1 MTSHAGSFRV
11 CKMSAFIDNGKEI
24 RFAVHD
30 PSRPRP
36 LLPVGETIPSRV
48 VDRESRISATHP
60 YLFGVFDD
68 EGWTTGGARNA
79 RRPPSASWVSRM
91 TGAPATAPPATR
103 ASRKAPAVRTVP
115 RRRSLRQR
123 WKISL
128 RRHWQLYLLTVLP
141 LAYFVIF
148 KYVPISN
155 AIIAFKNYS
164 PVLGVWGSP
173 WSGITN
179 FQAMIQNP
187 VFPTLIS
194 NTLILSGYAI
204 LASFPIP
211 LILALALNE
220 VRLRWFKKTVQMVTY
235 APYFISTVVVV
246 SMLILMMAPRLGVVS
261 QVFGFFGIPAPDFL
275 GNPDYFRHIYV
286 WSDVWQT
293 AGYSAVIY
301 MAALSGIDPA
311 LYEAARVDGASRL
324 RKIWHVD
331 IPGIMP
337 TAMIVLILSVGNIMA
352 IGFEKV
358 YLLQNPLN
366 LGQSEII
373 ATYVYKLGILNAD
386 FGTATAI
393 GLFNSVINLVLLLL
407 VNWVARRVSGSGLW

>member
-1 MTSHAGSFRV
+1 MTS
-11 CKMSAFIDNGKEI
+11 
-24 RFAVHD
+24 
-30 PSRPRP
+30 
-36 LLPVGETIPSRV
+36 
-48 VDRESRISATHP
+48 
-60 YLFGVFDD
+60 
-68 EGWTTGGARNA
+68 
-79 RRPPSASWVSRM
+79 
-91 TGAPATAPPATR
+91 APPMTTTTTR
-103 ASRKAPAVRTVP
+103 QPARTTPPPKARVTT
-115 RRRSLRQR
+115 RRRTLGQR
-123 WKISL
+123 WRIAL
-128 RRHWQLYLLTVLP
+128 RRHWQLYLLTILP
-141 LAYFVIF
+141 LAYFAIF

-155 AIIAFKNYS
+155 AIIAFKDYS

-173 WSGITN
+173 WNDFAN
-179 FQAMIQNP
+179 FQAMLQNP
-187 VFPTLIS
+187 QFPTLVS
-194 NTLILSGYAI
+194 NTLILSGYAV

-211 LILALALNE
+211 IILALALNE
-220 VRLRWFKKTVQMVTY
+220 VRHRWFQKTVQMVTY

-246 SMLILMMAPRLGVVS
+246 SMLILIMAPRLGVIS
-261 QVFGFFGIPAPDFL
+261 QVFGFFGVPSPDLL
-275 GNPDYFRHIYV
+275 GDPDYFRNIYV

-301 MAALSGIDPA
+301 MAALSGIDPS
-311 LYEAARVDGASRL
+311 LYEAARMDGASRL

-386 FGTATAI
+386 FGTATAV
-393 GLFNSVINLVLLLL
+393 GLFNSVVNLVLLLV